1 MLNLEALLGCV
12 TEFDALCKTVKEE
25 NVRLTEK
32 KAESREKKLE
42 TLIDFLKPYS
52 DIARKVSVQVYV
64 EPFIK
69 VGTWL
74 YGIRLDS
81 YDGEYSYGIYHG
93 LGNRDR
99 YWCGYIDKNNDNF
112 SFVHIAY
119 RIFRSYSSEDAKN
132 AFEEYID
139 GILLHKDLF
148 EEKFEEAIHRSMEDI
163 SKRLLAERTKLEA

>member
-25 NVRLTEK
+25 NVRLAEK

-42 TLIDFLKPYS
+42 TLIVFLKPYS
-52 DIARKVSVQVYV
+52 DIARKVSTQVYV

-81 YDGEYSYGIYHG
+81 YDGKYAYSIYNG
-93 LGNRDR
+93 LRDR
-99 YWCGYIDKNNDNF
+99 DYYWCGYIDKNNYNF
-112 SFVHIAY
+112 SFTHIAY
-119 RIFRSYSSEDAKN
+119 KTFRSYSSEDAKN

-148 EEKFEEAIHRSMEDI
+148 EEKFEEAIHKSMEDT
-163 SKRLLAERTKLEA
+163 SKRLLAERAKLEA